1 MHASVFARSPLAL
14 AAFLMA
20 SSCTF
25 AQTATPT
32 VPAAVTDESQ
42 VIPTVTITASA
53 DASAEGLPKA
63 YAGGQVARGGRMGM
77 LGNVSAMDAP
87 FNSLNF
93 TQELMQD
100 QQARSVA
107 DVLQNDPSV
116 RVARGFGNFQE
127 LYMIRGFAVFSDDVG
142 YNGLYGLLPRQYVST
157 ELLERVE
164 VFRGANSFL
173 NGAAPSG
180 SGVGGAVNLLPK
192 RASNT
197 PLTQLTLGYET
208 GGQKSGALDV
218 GRRFGEGDRFGVRV
232 NAARRTG
239 GTAVDREEHDLS
251 LLAVGLDYRGDN
263 FRISGDIGYQDYQL
277 TAPRPSVTAVAGIAL
292 PAVPDGT
299 KNFAQPWTYSNERDV
314 FGTVRAEYD
323 IARDVVAWAAFGAR
337 SGTEANSLASL
348 TVSST
353 AGVGRASRFDN
364 ARKDTV
370 RTGEA
375 GVRAKL
381 RTGAVGHTLA
391 FSTNINWL
399 DSRNAFGT
407 SSPVFATNLYTP
419 IDVPLPRITSTTGGD
434 LNAPATTTKNI
445 LSSYALADT
454 LSLLDDRLLVTVGAR
469 RQTIKAASYSYVTK
483 LQTASYDQSEM
494 TPVAGVVYKFSPNL
508 SAYGNYIEALQRG
521 AVASGTVN
529 GRPVVNV
536 GEIFAPYT
544 SRQKELGIK
553 YDAGTVGLN
562 AAIFTTSQPST
573 FIDTATATF
582 GVFGEQRN
590 RGVELSAF
598 GVPLRGVRVLGGLT
612 LLDAEQVKT
621 VNGTNNGKDVLGV
634 PDTQFNLGGEWDVPN
649 VQGLTLTAR
658 TVYTASQYADGG
670 NTQQL
675 PSWTRVDL
683 SARYVTTIADRT
695 VTLRARVDNVA
706 DRNYWASAGGASG
719 AGYLVLGAP
728 RTFALNATVDF

>member
-1 MHASVFARSPLAL
+1 MHAFLFTRSPLAL

-20 SSCTF
+20 SSCAF
-25 AQTATPT
+25 AQTAAPT
-32 VPAAVTDESQ
+32 APPADTDDTAAM
-42 VIPTVTITASA
+42 PTVTITASA
-53 DASAEGLPKA
+53 DASAAGLQKA
-63 YAGGQVARGGRMGM
+63 YAGGQVARGGRVGM

-93 TQELMQD
+93 THELMQD

-127 LYMIRGFAVFSDDVG
+127 LYMIRGFPVFSDDVG
-142 YNGLYGLLPRQYVST
+142 YNGLYGLLPRQYVAA

-164 VFRGANSFL
+164 VFRGANTFL

-197 PLTQLTLGYET
+197 PLTQLTVGGET
-208 GGQKSGALDV
+208 GGQGSAALDV
-218 GRRFGEGDRFGVRV
+218 GRRFGAGDRFGVRV
-232 NAARRTG
+232 NAARRNG
-239 GTAVDREEHDLS
+239 GTSVDNEKHELS
-251 LLAVGLDYRGDN
+251 VVAVGLDYRGDD
-263 FRISGDIGYQDYQL
+263 FRISGDIGYQDYRL
-277 TAPRPSVTAVAGIAL
+277 TAPRPSVTAVADIPL
-292 PAVPDGT
+292 PAAPDSSA
-299 KNFAQPWTYSNERDV
+299 NFAQPWTFSNERDV
-314 FGTVRAEYD
+314 FGTIRAEYD
-323 IARDVVAWAAFGAR
+323 IAKDVVAWAAFGAR
-337 SGTEANSLASL
+337 SGRESNSLASL

-364 ARKDTV
+364 ERKDTV
-370 RTGEA
+370 RAGEA

-381 RTGAVGHTLA
+381 RTGAIGHTLA
-391 FSTNINWL
+391 LSTSGNWL

-434 LNAPATTTKNI
+434 LNAPATTNKSI
-445 LSSYALADT
+445 LSSYAVADT
-454 LSLLDDRLLVTVGAR
+454 LAFADDRVLLTVGAR
-469 RQTIKAASYSYVTK
+469 RQTIKSASYSYVTR
-483 LQTASYDQSEM
+483 LQTASYDQSEI
-494 TPVAGVVYKFSPNL
+494 TPVAGLVYKITPML

-529 GRPVVNV
+529 GRPVANQ

-553 YDAGTVGLN
+553 YDAGTLGLN
-562 AAIFTTSQPST
+562 AAVFTTSQPST
-573 FIDTATATF
+573 YIDPVTSLF
-582 GVFGEQRN
+582 GVFGQQRN
-590 RGVELSAF
+590 RGLEVSAY

-612 LLDAEQVKT
+612 LLDAEQVRT
-621 VNGTNNGKDVLGV
+621 VNGRNNGKDVLGV
-634 PDTQFNLGGEWDVPN
+634 PDTQFNLGGEWDVPGA
-649 VQGLTLTAR
+649 QGLTLTAR
-658 TVYTASQYADGG
+658 TVYTAAQYADGA

-683 SARYVTTIADRT
+683 GARYTTTIAERT